1 VQPSPALDPTR
12 PHINV
17 AILGHAG
24 HGKTRLA
31 SALTARSFVHES
43 RPWAK
48 HTRRI
53 QYVDLPTY
61 MVRTEAVRHAI
72 AHVVEHESPFRHYD
86 SLEAPGQRRFIRA
99 AMMTCG
105 VADVVLLVV
114 SAVDGALSQTR
125 EHALIARALG
135 VEQIVVFLSHCD
147 LVSDPDQLDLAEND
161 VREVLT
167 EVGYD
172 GDGTAFVRGALGVE
186 HERWDAT
193 IDDLIATLDRSVADP
208 ARDSDSPAQATVLW
222 RYDGARF
229 GVRVALVH
237 VRQGV
242 IRKGDRLLAMFRGQR
257 QRVSVEELRVFDRPV
272 EAAGPGDIVSI
283 SLGGIANRDAHRA
296 LVRRG
301 TVMTARIAARLTRA
315 NSRPN
320 SSGCGRSFA
329 LFAVARGGASDR
341 RGVGPQT
348 LGVLPRIAL
357 HVGDDAI
364 ARVRRCRRRTCG
376 PSSRCR
382 SCPRARR
389 GRSAVELH
397 RIEDLL
403 GRDVAGGAC
412 HEATCGLGRH
422 LDGAHHAEVD
432 HHGRERLGARGV
444 AVLLGSKR
452 SRPPSGSLSQRFAGL
467 MSRCTRPAPCSAARP
482 AHDSGT
488 TCGARRATS
497 AARRCTASGPRRS
510 GARARGRARRPRHAR
525 SMMLATL
532 G

>member
-61 MVRTEAVRHAI
+61 MVRTEAVRHSI

-99 AMMTCG
+99 AMMACG
-105 VADVVLLVV
+105 VADVVVLVV

-135 VEQIVVFLSHCD
+135 VEQIVVFLSRCD

-167 EVGYD
+167 EVGFD
-172 GDGTAFVRGALGVE
+172 GDNAAFVRGALGVE
-186 HERWDAT
+186 NERWDAT
-193 IDDLIATLDRSVADP
+193 IDDLIATLDRSVSDP
-208 ARDSDSPAQATVLW
+208 ARDSDSPAHATVLW
-222 RYDGARF
+222 RYDGSVF

-257 QRVSVEELRVFDRPV
+257 QQVRVEELRVFDRPV
-272 EAAGPGDIVSI
+272 DAAGPGDIVSI
-283 SLGGIANRDAHRA
+283 SLGGIADRNAFRE

-301 TVMTARIAARLTRA
+301 TVLTTRTAARLTRSVVA
-315 NSRPN
+315 SLRLLTRDEGGRHTAIA
-320 SSGCGRSFA
+320 SGHAGLFCFGATTVQGRILLPPGIDATAPGATIEGASVEFQYG
-329 LFAVARGGASDR
+329 VPVGEGARFVVRDGADGLQRKLGGA
-341 RGVGPQT
+341 
-348 LGVLPRIAL
+348 PRWAGTSATGSIT
-357 HVGDDAI
+357 
-364 ARVRRCRRRTCG
+364 RVRQLDDD
-376 PSSRCR
+376 P
-382 SCPRARR
+382 
-389 GRSAVELH
+389 AV
-397 RIEDLL
+397 
-403 GRDVAGGAC
+403 
-412 HEATCGLGRH
+412 
-422 LDGAHHAEVD
+422 
-432 HHGRERLGARGV
+432 
-444 AVLLGSKR
+444 
-452 SRPPSGSLSQRFAGL
+452 
-467 MSRCTRPAPCSAARP
+467 
-482 AHDSGT
+482 
-488 TCGARRATS
+488 
-497 AARRCTASGPRRS
+497 
-510 GARARGRARRPRHAR
+510 
-525 SMMLATL
+525 
-532 G
+532 